1 MLREIF
7 FVLGCQRSGTT
18 LMRLILDS
26 HSQIM
31 CFDEQR
37 SYDIL
42 RNYDIFVSNN
52 DVDDQVK
59 LFGFKTLGYTEQM
72 DRSFL
77 SEPVKN
83 TTIPN
88 NWKDSK
94 IIFLYRNVFDVISS
108 MKHYIQKN
116 GKSWLENWVMP
127 TIDFWKQKIP
137 NFELDFEKE
146 IKYAANTK
154 NKLISYAAIYWKFKT
169 QSMLKYQNNYLSI
182 IKVKYEDLVTN
193 PQIELEKLIKFF
205 NIAWEDSL
213 LNHYRIKHDEVNNDG
228 FTVGMNLATIPIH
241 KNSIGRCGTTLSQ
254 QEKNDV
260 FYITK
265 ELLAELDFRYQ

>member
-1 MLREIF
+1 MSREIF

-26 HSQIM
+26 HSQII

-42 RNYDIFVSNN
+42 RNYNVFVSNN

-72 DRSFL
+72 TQSFL
-77 SEPVKN
+77 SEPVMN

-88 NWKDSK
+88 NWHDSK
-94 IIFLYRNVFDVISS
+94 IVFLYRNVFDVISS
-108 MKHYIQKN
+108 MKRYIQRN
-116 GKSWLENWVMP
+116 GKSWLENWIMP

-137 NFELDFEKE
+137 DFELNFEKD
-146 IKYAANTK
+146 IKYATNTK
-154 NKLISYAAIYWKFKT
+154 NQITSYAAIYWKFKT
-169 QSMLKYQNNYLSI
+169 QSMLKYQNNGVSI

-193 PQIELEKLIKFF
+193 PPIELEKLIKFF

-213 LNHYRIKHDEVNNDG
+213 LNHYQTKHDEVNDDG
-228 FTVGMNLATIPIH
+228 FTVGMNLATRPIH
-241 KNSIGRCGTTLSQ
+241 KNSIGTYDTILSQ

-260 FYITK
+260 LYITK
-265 ELLAELDFRYQ
+265 ELLNELDFKYE